1 MARYFF
7 NLTNGSTIRDPDG
20 EELAG
25 LDEAKATAALAAHD
39 FASNKRRTEV
49 VGVYICVTDEHGK
62 EVFRTPLAPP

>member
-39 FASNKRRTEV
+39 FASNKQRTEV
-49 VGVYICVTDEHGK
+49 TGVYICVTDEHGK
-62 EVFRTPLAPP
+62 EVFRTPLESP